1 MKIEAVFFGFQR
13 EDCPMTGSTNFYFP
27 DPVWS
32 LIFEFYDTSAI
43 RREKKMIAEA
53 CAEYVTNKNL
63 WMEEIHFIL

>member
-1 MKIEAVFFGFQR
+1 
-13 EDCPMTGSTNFYFP
+13 MTGSTNFYFP

-43 RREKKMIAEA
+43 RREKKMLAEA

-63 WMEEIHFIL
+63 WMEEVHFIL